1 MKKDITRELKKLGL
15 HNGNEFIAKAVLI
28 EGERA
33 ESILALIERLGRR
46 KIIPEGVKH
55 GFNQIKATY
64 RLSGYINQAIAVIA
78 FKAYVNEPR
87 KILRQIYTGIFKG
100 GSYGNRDK
108 RKGSWNMG
116 WVY

>member
-1 MKKDITRELKKLGL
+1 MAYEKDITRELKKLGL

-78 FKAYVNEPR
+78 FKAYVNEP
-87 KILRQIYTGIFKG
+87 KENFKA
-100 GSYGNRDK
+100 DIH
-108 RKGSWNMG
+108 WNI
-116 WVY
+116 